1 MFKSTLNYNNTKL
14 YVVKPKFILWT
25 VPATDVWSRTKRI
38 AVVNFKFVG
47 LKMRTLL
54 DFISEFPYLVKML
67 TRLTNYRYRKF
78 KINFWIQHKISLL
91 GMKTVWQETQ

>member
-25 VPATDVWSRTKRI
+25 VPATDVWSTTKRI

-67 TRLTNYRYRKF
+67 TRLTNYRYPKCKIIFGFSIKF
-78 KINFWIQHKISLL
+78 RYW
-91 GMKTVWQETQ
+91 G